1 MTDVE
6 QQKKQI
12 YDLLFYNWNPDTK
25 SQVRGEIMSLIQ
37 NSFGTREKQSMP
49 LAELNF
55 NIQYTIRNLIDYIE
69 LSIPDVD
76 LKYASKIAEKFVIK
90 ALKIAPLWTQL
101 KSMGVVPDNPLNDM
115 VWNMK
120 NEPKR
125 KGVKS
130 QKNQKQLRI
139 KTERYAPKPA
149 IDMSD
154 DMMELQK
161 EIARQ
166 QGFDICNTCHQRTPL
181 SEPKCIHC
189 DS

>member
-115 VWNMK
+115 V
-120 NEPKR
+120 
-125 KGVKS
+125 
-130 QKNQKQLRI
+130 
-139 KTERYAPKPA
+139 
-149 IDMSD
+149 
-154 DMMELQK
+154 
-161 EIARQ
+161 
-166 QGFDICNTCHQRTPL
+166 
-181 SEPKCIHC
+181 
-189 DS
+189 